1 MFNAKVKSEVLKGI
15 IDVTSP
21 LVNEVKFNITP
32 KGISLRA
39 VDPAHVAMVD
49 LEIKKSAFDEF
60 KAKDLEL
67 GIDMDKF
74 ASIMRLSTA
83 GDMVSLE
90 YDEDTNRLIVKIGNL
105 VRKMGLIDTAGMP
118 DPKMPNLNLPAKVV
132 LKASELSQGVRAS
145 EAVSDHL
152 SLTVSKDNFELFAE
166 GDTDTVNLKLPKSL
180 LVELNTNS
188 KCKSLFSI
196 DYFSNMIK
204 PVRGDDPVTI
214 MIGNDNP
221 IRVEFNIAD
230 DKGHVTYLLAP
241 RIESEWK
248 TKRCSFIVKEGRR
261 RRYIGF
267 TLSSKENIEK
277 NDLIFELQ
285 KKCSIMYNK
294 NYKEMGIFLV
304 RFNDGEGIIRCKHIE
319 KENTIK
325 LLNSIDKVTKYKVN
339 IETLGT
345 SGTIKTLIRK
355 HMQN

>member
-21 LVNEVKFNITP
+21 LVNEVKFNITS

-49 LEIKKSAFDEF
+49 LQVKDKAFEEY
-60 KAKDLEL
+60 KATDMEL
-67 GIDMDKF
+67 GIDMDKL
-74 ASIMRLSTA
+74 SGIMRLSSS

-152 SLTVSKDNFELFAE
+152 ALTVNKDNFELFAE
-166 GDTDTVNLKLPKSL
+166 GDTDTVNLKLPKDL
-180 LVELNTNS
+180 VVELNTTG

-204 PVRGDDPVTI
+204 PVRGEDPITI

-221 IRVEFNIAD
+221 IKVEFDIAEK
-230 DKGHVTYLLAP
+230 KGHVIYLLAP
-241 RIESEWK
+241 RIESE
-248 TKRCSFIVKEGRR
+248 
-261 RRYIGF
+261 
-267 TLSSKENIEK
+267 
-277 NDLIFELQ
+277 
-285 KKCSIMYNK
+285 
-294 NYKEMGIFLV
+294 
-304 RFNDGEGIIRCKHIE
+304 
-319 KENTIK
+319 
-325 LLNSIDKVTKYKVN
+325 
-339 IETLGT
+339 
-345 SGTIKTLIRK
+345 
-355 HMQN
+355 